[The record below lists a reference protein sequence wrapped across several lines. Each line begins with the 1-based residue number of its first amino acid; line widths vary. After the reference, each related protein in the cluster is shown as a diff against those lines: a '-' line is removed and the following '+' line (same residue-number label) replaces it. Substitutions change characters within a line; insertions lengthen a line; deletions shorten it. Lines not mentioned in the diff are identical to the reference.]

1 MATAKSNFPEAQSG
15 TEQLRA
21 RLAPNHVQSIKLA
34 ILGVPASGRSK
45 MTWAALL
52 CGRQGNPQ
60 RQLLRTSVTSVCAR
74 VT

>member
-21 RLAPNHVQSIKLA
+21 RLAPNRVQSIKLA

-45 MTWAALL
+45 MTWAALVVRAP
-52 CGRQGNPQ
+52 G
-60 RQLLRTSVTSVCAR
+60 
-74 VT
+74 